1 MQVPKEQRLK
11 HACRTSPWKTSMD
24 PLPGLESGRT
34 LHPNLIQTTR
44 LIEFVNEHAAPMGL
58 RTLLLAA
65 TGQEHIT
72 SYYNRNAV
80 KLLFFE
86 CLLECWNVAV

>member
-1 MQVPKEQRLK
+1 MQVPKEQRFK
-11 HACRTSPWKTSMD
+11 HACRTSLWKTSMD

-44 LIEFVNEHAAPMGL
+44 LIEFGNEHAAPMGL

-65 TGQEHIT
+65 TGQEHINILQQKRSET
-72 SYYNRNAV
+72 
-80 KLLFFE
+80 FIF
-86 CLLECWNVAV
+86 